1 MSAPSHDDDQ
11 LKLEIFDSFS
21 KTVMRNA
28 SRNFAAAAK
37 TRKKNESVN
46 TDIVQYILKTHG
58 ENAVYPSEH
67 FIDAGNG
74 YCCVVATEWLYQ
86 AMLLLPPKQKEVVI
100 LEFWYGMSIS
110 EISETLRISRRSVS
124 ERKKNAFAKFVVIT
138 KGHKS
143 MKLDY
148 ETVYRA
154 VKGNHDAQE
163 KLLQYYDA
171 YIRALSTVVEIC
183 SDGTEHQ
190 YVCEDQ
196 KAEIQTKYLEALSK
210 CKVIR

>member
-37 TRKKNESVN
+37 TRRKNESVN

-74 YCCVVATEWLYQ
+74 YCCVVAH
-86 AMLLLPPKQKEVVI
+86 LLSVLILNVAQYDNILIWSLVKQQ
-100 LEFWYGMSIS
+100 G
-110 EISETLRISRRSVS
+110 RN
-124 ERKKNAFAKFVVIT
+124 RK
-138 KGHKS
+138 
-143 MKLDY
+143 
-148 ETVYRA
+148 
-154 VKGNHDAQE
+154 
-163 KLLQYYDA
+163 
-171 YIRALSTVVEIC
+171 
-183 SDGTEHQ
+183 
-190 YVCEDQ
+190 
-196 KAEIQTKYLEALSK
+196 
-210 CKVIR
+210 

>member
-37 TRKKNESVN
+37 TRRKNESVN

-100 LEFWYGMSIS
+100 LEFWYGIVYFRDFRN
-110 EISETLRISRRSVS
+110 IADLQTLRVRTEEKRICKYSQLL
-124 ERKKNAFAKFVVIT
+124 RKDT
-138 KGHKS
+138 K
-143 MKLDY
+143 
-148 ETVYRA
+148 A
-154 VKGNHDAQE
+154 
-163 KLLQYYDA
+163 
-171 YIRALSTVVEIC
+171 
-183 SDGTEHQ
+183 
-190 YVCEDQ
+190 
-196 KAEIQTKYLEALSK
+196 
-210 CKVIR
+210 

>member
-28 SRNFAAAAK
+28 SRK
-37 TRKKNESVN
+37 SVN

-124 ERKKNAFAKFVVIT
+124 ERKKNAFANIR
-138 KGHKS
+138 S
-143 MKLDY
+143 YY
-148 ETVYRA
+148 ERT
-154 VKGNHDAQE
+154 
-163 KLLQYYDA
+163 
-171 YIRALSTVVEIC
+171 
-183 SDGTEHQ
+183 
-190 YVCEDQ
+190 Q
-196 KAEIQTKYLEALSK
+196 KHETGL
-210 CKVIR
+210 

>member
-100 LEFWYGMSIS
+100 LEFWYGIVYFRDFRN
-110 EISETLRISRRSVS
+110 IADLQTLRVRTEEKRICKYSQLL
-124 ERKKNAFAKFVVIT
+124 RKDT
-138 KGHKS
+138 K
-143 MKLDY
+143 
-148 ETVYRA
+148 E
-154 VKGNHDAQE
+154 
-163 KLLQYYDA
+163 
-171 YIRALSTVVEIC
+171 
-183 SDGTEHQ
+183 
-190 YVCEDQ
+190 
-196 KAEIQTKYLEALSK
+196 
-210 CKVIR
+210 

>member
-67 FIDAGNG
+67 FTDAGNG

-110 EISETLRISRRSVS
+110 EISETLQISRRSVS
-124 ERKKNAFAKFVVIT
+124 ERKKNAFANIR
-138 KGHKS
+138 S
-143 MKLDY
+143 YY
-148 ETVYRA
+148 ERT
-154 VKGNHDAQE
+154 
-163 KLLQYYDA
+163 
-171 YIRALSTVVEIC
+171 
-183 SDGTEHQ
+183 
-190 YVCEDQ
+190 Q
-196 KAEIQTKYLEALSK
+196 KNETGL
-210 CKVIR
+210 

>member
-37 TRKKNESVN
+37 TRKKNEAVN
-46 TDIVQYILKTHG
+46 T
-58 ENAVYPSEH
+58 EH

-124 ERKKNAFAKFVVIT
+124 ERKKNAFANIR
-138 KGHKS
+138 S
-143 MKLDY
+143 YY
-148 ETVYRA
+148 ERT
-154 VKGNHDAQE
+154 
-163 KLLQYYDA
+163 
-171 YIRALSTVVEIC
+171 
-183 SDGTEHQ
+183 
-190 YVCEDQ
+190 Q
-196 KAEIQTKYLEALSK
+196 KNETGL
-210 CKVIR
+210 

>member
-37 TRKKNESVN
+37 TRRKNESVN

-124 ERKKNAFAKFVVIT
+124 ERKKNAFANIRSAILK
-138 KGHKS
+138 KP
-143 MKLDY
+143 
-148 ETVYRA
+148 EN
-154 VKGNHDAQE
+154 VKP
-163 KLLQYYDA
+163 
-171 YIRALSTVVEIC
+171 VEIAMQL
-183 SDGTEHQ
+183 DDEAI
-190 YVCEDQ
+190 
-196 KAEIQTKYLEALSK
+196 AE
-210 CKVIR
+210 VIAERVVNLLRKKEVPSEPKEPANSSTGWSAFFE

>member
-86 AMLLLPPKQKEVVI
+86 AMLLLPPKQKTS
-100 LEFWYGMSIS
+100 YKKSIPQKQNS
-110 EISETLRISRRSVS
+110 RI
-124 ERKKNAFAKFVVIT
+124 
-138 KGHKS
+138 
-143 MKLDY
+143 D
-148 ETVYRA
+148 
-154 VKGNHDAQE
+154 
-163 KLLQYYDA
+163 LQYK
-171 YIRALSTVVEIC
+171 C
-183 SDGTEHQ
+183 N
-190 YVCEDQ
+190 
-196 KAEIQTKYLEALSK
+196 TKKE
-210 CKVIR
+210 